1 MSTSPN
7 GAFTIKGWCRF
18 RGYSPA
24 TFYKMKK
31 NGVAPRV
38 TQPPGAPPR
47 ITREADAEWL
57 TFCDNL
63 TGEKAAEAA
72 HISEARRD
80 RAIKAAAKSIESPKH
95 VANRHREVA

>member
-38 TQPPGAPPR
+38 GVIAILVR
-47 ITREADAEWL
+47 IHRV
-57 TFCDNL
+57 
-63 TGEKAAEAA
+63 G
-72 HISEARRD
+72 
-80 RAIKAAAKSIESPKH
+80 
-95 VANRHREVA
+95 ANRWELKRTKDGWKVTRRTLRPLDGSEGARELLRQAVAD

>member
-31 NGVAPRV
+31 NGVAPKV

-47 ITREADAEWL
+47 ISAEADREWL
-57 TFCDNL
+57 EFCNNPK
-63 TGEKAAEAA
+63 GEMAATAA
-72 HISEARRD
+72 RSAEQRRE
-80 RAIKAAAKSIESPKH
+80 RAVKAAAKAIESPRH